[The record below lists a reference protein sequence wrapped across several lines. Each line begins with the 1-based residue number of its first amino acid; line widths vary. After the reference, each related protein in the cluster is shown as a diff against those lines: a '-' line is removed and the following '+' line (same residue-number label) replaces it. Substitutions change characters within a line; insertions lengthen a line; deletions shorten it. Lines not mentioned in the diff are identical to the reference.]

1 MHDIIERFVDRY
13 QIWRGQRA
21 QNNPLDFP
29 AIVAGISLAQIAYD
43 VIVRQHATWWIG
55 FVTAIDVAFLALYFR
70 RSPWAWFI
78 LPAWGVIILLALPSV
93 FTLGTRYPLQIAVV
107 SAVFALTLGIGLI
120 AWGFAIRR
128 RYYSYIG
135 YQS

>member
-1 MHDIIERFVDRY
+1 MHDTIERFVGRY
-13 QIWRGQRA
+13 HVWRARRA

-29 AIVAGISLAQIAYD
+29 AIIAGIGLAQIAYD
-43 VIVRQHATWWIG
+43 VIVHRHATWRIG
-55 FVTAIDVAFLALYFR
+55 FVSAIDIAFLALYFR

-78 LPAWGVIILLALPSV
+78 LPVSGVMIVIGFPSF
-93 FTLGTRYPLQIAVV
+93 FTLGARYPMQIIVL

-120 AWGFAIRR
+120 AWGFGIRR

>member
-1 MHDIIERFVDRY
+1 MHDVIERFVGRY
-13 QIWRGQRA
+13 QSWRAQRA

-29 AIVAGISLAQIAYD
+29 AIMAGIGLAQIAYD
-43 VIVRQHATWWIG
+43 VIVRHHATWWIG

-78 LPAWGVIILLALPSV
+78 LPVWGVMILLAFPSV
-93 FTLGTRYPLQIAVV
+93 FTLGARYTSQIVV
-107 SAVFALTLGIGLI
+107 LSAVLALTLGIGFI